1 MPQCAGRPFEPC
13 PYARNDN
20 SVAWSI
26 CDLFLCPDCYEFREP
41 ILKIQDTFPL
51 ILFPLSLSVV
61 LTLLKLLLQEIKSLI
76 MYRAH
81 AVEEIRLKEA
91 DLFIDRWVCLMR

>member
-41 ILKIQDTFPL
+41 ILKIKDT
-51 ILFPLSLSVV
+51 ISTKSISSV
-61 LTLLKLLLQEIKSLI
+61 TLLKVLLQEITSLI
-76 MYRAH
+76 MYRVH
-81 AVEEIRLKEA
+81 AVEEIRLKEV